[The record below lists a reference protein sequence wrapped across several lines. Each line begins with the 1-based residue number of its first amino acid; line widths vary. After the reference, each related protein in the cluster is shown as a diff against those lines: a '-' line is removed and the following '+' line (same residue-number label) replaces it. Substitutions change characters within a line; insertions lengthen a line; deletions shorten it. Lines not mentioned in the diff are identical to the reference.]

1 MVHRPEDS
9 ASARIPLLL
18 IHRWAVAKRLVMTE
32 KATFEH
38 QALGFDADDVAD
50 IIESTDISCVHS
62 VAQDRRFP
70 ERTVV
75 VMHVRVEDQRL
86 YIKVSL
92 RLDRD
97 HNVTVLSFHREGS

>member
-1 MVHRPEDS
+1 MHRPEDPS
-9 ASARIPLLL
+9 GARIPLLL
-18 IHRWAVAKRLVMTE
+18 IHRWAAAKRLIITE

-50 IIESTDISCVHS
+50 IIESTDIGCVAS
-62 VAQDRRFP
+62 VAQDHRFP

-75 VMHVRVEDQRL
+75 VMHVRMEDMRL

-92 RLDRD
+92 RLDQD
-97 HNVTVLSFHREGS
+97 HNATVLSFHREGS